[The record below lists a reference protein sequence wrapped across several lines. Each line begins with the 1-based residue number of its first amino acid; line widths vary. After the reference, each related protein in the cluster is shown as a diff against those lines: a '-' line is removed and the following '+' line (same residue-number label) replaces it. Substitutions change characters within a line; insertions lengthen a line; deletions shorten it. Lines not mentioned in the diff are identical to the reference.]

1 MVDCEVMRQM
11 AYFSDRVD
19 AGKRLALELR
29 DFAGKNGI
37 VLAIPRGGV
46 VVGYEIA
53 NALSLP
59 LDVIIPHKLGAPYN
73 PELAIGAITEDG
85 TTFLDDNLI
94 AYMNVSQEYIKQES
108 ERQKKEI
115 QRRLKLYRQDAP
127 YPNLTGL
134 RVILVDDGIAT
145 GSTMKAA
152 LASVRNKGA
161 ASITV
166 AIPVGPPSTIKE
178 LKNQAD
184 RVICPYT
191 PEYFQA
197 IGQFYDD
204 FSQTSDEEVIQ
215 LLKQNRQNLAQKSGV
230 TAV

>member
-1 MVDCEVMRQM
+1 
-11 AYFSDRVD
+11 
-19 AGKRLALELR
+19 L
-29 DFAGKNGI
+29 

-53 NALSLP
+53 QTLHLP

-85 TTFLDDNLI
+85 STVLDDNLI
-94 AYMNVSQEYIKQES
+94 TDLGVSQDYITKES

-115 QRRLKLYRQDAP
+115 ERRLVLYRQNQ
-127 YPNLTGL
+127 PNLYLKGKD
-134 RVILVDDGIAT
+134 VIVVDDGIAT

-152 LASVRNKGA
+152 LLSVKNKGA
-161 ASITV
+161 RSIIV

-178 LKNQAD
+178 LEKRAN
-184 RVICPYT
+184 RVVCLYL

-204 FSQTSDEEVIQ
+204 FSQTTDDEVIG
-215 LLKQNRQNLAQKSGV
+215 LLRENRQKLEEM
-230 TAV
+230 TER

>member
-1 MVDCEVMRQM
+1 M

-19 AGKRLALELR
+19 AGKNLAKALSNF
-29 DFAGKNGI
+29 DSKNGL

-46 VVGYEIA
+46 VVGFEIA
-53 NALSLP
+53 QALRLP

-85 TTFLDDNLI
+85 STVLDENLI
-94 AYMNVSQEYIKQES
+94 AYLDVTRKYIFEES
-108 ERQKKEI
+108 ERQKIEI
-115 QRRLKLYRQDAP
+115 ERRLGLYRQ
-127 YPNLTGL
+127 NLPSLDLKGKD
-134 RVILVDDGIAT
+134 VIVVDDGIAT

-152 LASVRNKGA
+152 LLSVKNKGA
-161 ASITV
+161 TTITV

-178 LKNQAD
+178 LEKQANK
-184 RVICPYT
+184 VVCLYM

-204 FSQTSDEEVIQ
+204 FSQTTDDEVIG
-215 LLKQNRQNLAQKSGV
+215 LLRENRQKLEE
-230 TAV
+230 

>member
-1 MVDCEVMRQM
+1 M

-19 AGKRLALELR
+19 AGKNLAKALSNF
-29 DFAGKNGI
+29 DSKNGL

-53 NALSLP
+53 QALRLP
-59 LDVIIPHKLGAPYN
+59 LDVIIPHKIGAPYN

-85 TTFLDDNLI
+85 STVLDENLI
-94 AYMNVSQEYIKQES
+94 AYLDVTRDYIFEES

-115 QRRLKLYRQDAP
+115 QRRLGLYRQ
-127 YPNLTGL
+127 NLPILDLKGKD
-134 RVILVDDGIAT
+134 VIVVDDGIAT
-145 GSTMKAA
+145 GSTVKAA
-152 LASVRNKGA
+152 LLSVKNKGA
-161 ASITV
+161 TTITV

-178 LKNQAD
+178 LEKRANK
-184 RVICPYT
+184 VVCLYM

-204 FSQTSDEEVIQ
+204 FSQTTDDEVIG
-215 LLKQNRQNLAQKSGV
+215 LLRENRQKLEEMTS
-230 TAV
+230 

>member
-1 MVDCEVMRQM
+1 
-11 AYFSDRVD
+11 
-19 AGKRLALELR
+19 L
-29 DFAGKNGI
+29 

-53 NALSLP
+53 QTLHLP

-85 TTFLDDNLI
+85 STVLDDNLI
-94 AYMNVSQEYIKQES
+94 TDLGVSQDYITKES

-115 QRRLKLYRQDAP
+115 ERRLVLYRQNQ
-127 YPNLTGL
+127 PNLYLKGKD
-134 RVILVDDGIAT
+134 VIVVDDGIAT

-152 LASVRNKGA
+152 LLSVKNKGA
-161 ASITV
+161 RNIIV

-178 LKNQAD
+178 LEKRAN
-184 RVICPYT
+184 RVVCLYL

-204 FSQTSDEEVIQ
+204 FSQTTDDEVIG
-215 LLKQNRQNLAQKSGV
+215 LLRENRQKLEEM
-230 TAV
+230 TER

>member
-1 MVDCEVMRQM
+1 
-11 AYFSDRVD
+11 
-19 AGKRLALELR
+19 L
-29 DFAGKNGI
+29 

-53 NALSLP
+53 QTLHLP

-85 TTFLDDNLI
+85 STVLDDNLI
-94 AYMNVSQEYIKQES
+94 TDLGVSQDYITKES

-115 QRRLKLYRQDAP
+115 ERRLVLYRQNQ
-127 YPNLTGL
+127 PNLYLKGKD
-134 RVILVDDGIAT
+134 VIVVDDGIAT

-152 LASVRNKGA
+152 LLSVKNKGA
-161 ASITV
+161 RSITV
-166 AIPVGPPSTIKE
+166 AIPVGPSSTIKE
-178 LKNQAD
+178 LEKRAN
-184 RVICPYT
+184 RVVCLYL

-204 FSQTSDEEVIQ
+204 FSQTTDDEVIG
-215 LLKQNRQNLAQKSGV
+215 LLRENRQKLEEM
-230 TAV
+230 TER

>member
-1 MVDCEVMRQM
+1 
-11 AYFSDRVD
+11 
-19 AGKRLALELR
+19 L
-29 DFAGKNGI
+29 

-53 NALSLP
+53 QTLHLP

-73 PELAIGAITEDG
+73 AELAIGAITEDG
-85 TTFLDDNLI
+85 STVLDDNLI
-94 AYMNVSQEYIKQES
+94 TDLGVSQDYITKES

-115 QRRLKLYRQDAP
+115 ERRLMLYRQNQ
-127 YPNLTGL
+127 PNLYLKGKD
-134 RVILVDDGIAT
+134 VIVVDDGIAT

-152 LASVRNKGA
+152 LLSVKNKGA
-161 ASITV
+161 RSITV

-178 LKNQAD
+178 LEKRAN
-184 RVICPYT
+184 RVVCLYL

-204 FSQTSDEEVIQ
+204 FSQTTDDEVIG
-215 LLKQNRQNLAQKSGV
+215 LLRENRQKLEEM
-230 TAV
+230 TER

>member
-1 MVDCEVMRQM
+1 MNNM

-19 AGKRLALELR
+19 AGKRLAKALSI
-29 DFAGKNGI
+29 FAGKNGL

-53 NALSLP
+53 QALELP
-59 LDVIIPHKLGAPYN
+59 LDVIVPHKLGAPYN

-85 TTFLDDNLI
+85 STVLDDNLI
-94 AYMNVSQEYIKQES
+94 AYLDVSQDYIFEES

-115 QRRLKLYRQDAP
+115 ERRIALYHQNRPSLDLKGKD
-127 YPNLTGL
+127 
-134 RVILVDDGIAT
+134 VIVVDDGIAT

-152 LASVRNKGA
+152 LLSVKNKGA
-161 ASITV
+161 ATITV
-166 AIPVGPPSTIKE
+166 AIPVGPPSTIRE
-178 LKNQAD
+178 LEKRAN
-184 RVICPYT
+184 RVVCLYM

-204 FSQTSDEEVIQ
+204 FSQTTDDEVIG
-215 LLKQNRQNLAQKSGV
+215 LLRENKQKREV
-230 TAV
+230 EMTAR

>member
-1 MVDCEVMRQM
+1 M

-19 AGKRLALELR
+19 AGRSLAKALSNF
-29 DFAGKNGI
+29 DGKNGL
-37 VLAIPRGGV
+37 VLGIPRGGV

-53 NALSLP
+53 QVLRLP

-73 PELAIGAITEDG
+73 SELAIGAITEDG
-85 TTFLDDNLI
+85 STVLDENLI
-94 AYMNVSQEYIKQES
+94 AYLDVTRDYIFEES

-115 QRRLKLYRQDAP
+115 ERRLRLYRQ
-127 YPNLTGL
+127 NLPSLELEGKD
-134 RVILVDDGIAT
+134 VIVVDDGIAT

-152 LASVRNKGA
+152 LLSVKNKGA
-161 ASITV
+161 TTITV

-178 LKNQAD
+178 LEKRANK
-184 RVICPYT
+184 VVCLYM

-204 FSQTSDEEVIQ
+204 FSQTTDDEVIG
-215 LLKQNRQNLAQKSGV
+215 LLRENRQKLEKMTSK
-230 TAV
+230 

>member
-1 MVDCEVMRQM
+1 M

-19 AGKRLALELR
+19 AGKSLAKALSN
-29 DFAGKNGI
+29 FVAKNGL

-46 VVGYEIA
+46 VVGFEIA
-53 NALSLP
+53 QALRLP

-85 TTFLDDNLI
+85 STVLDENLI
-94 AYMNVSQEYIKQES
+94 AYLDVTREYIFEES
-108 ERQKKEI
+108 ERQKIEI
-115 QRRLKLYRQDAP
+115 KRRLGLYRQ
-127 YPNLTGL
+127 NLPSLDLKGKD
-134 RVILVDDGIAT
+134 VIVVDDGIAT

-152 LASVRNKGA
+152 LLSVKNKGA
-161 ASITV
+161 TTITV

-178 LKNQAD
+178 LEKRAN
-184 RVICPYT
+184 RVVCLYM

-204 FSQTSDEEVIQ
+204 FSQTTDDEVIG
-215 LLKQNRQNLAQKSGV
+215 LLRENRQKLEEMPSR
-230 TAV
+230 